1 MPVDRGKKYLFETRY
16 DLTGFPK
23 VRPSLK
29 YISKVVADFLIDII
43 SDHGLPLRI
52 VVDGGPENV
61 KHIAKALSD
70 LGV

>member
-1 MPVDRGKKYLFETRY
+1 MPVDRGKKYLFKARY

-23 VRPSLK
+23 ARPSLK

-43 SDHGLPLRI
+43 SDYGLPLRV

-61 KHIAKALSD
+61 KHMADALSD
-70 LGV
+70 LGI